1 MRVEQDGHWAIVE
14 QAHGHIGTIERA
26 NDAKPKDENES
37 DDERSSSCQAEYL
50 GGLYD
55 EVRSPDQ

>member
-1 MRVEQDGHWAIVE
+1 MAT
-14 QAHGHIGTIERA
+14 HGHIGTIERA